1 MASKQNGMTRREFL
15 SRSTMAAAG
24 VAAASSLAVPRR
36 NVLGNQ
42 IGANETINMAVM
54 GIRGRGQSHIQNFGE
69 MENVRIKTLC
79 DADEKLFPDR
89 VKMTEKIQGSRPGT
103 EYDIR
108 RVLEDPDIDAV
119 SMATPNHWHAL
130 GTVWAC
136 QAGKHVYCEK
146 PASHNIWEGRKMVDA
161 ARKYDRIVQIGFQNR
176 SRQNTSAAIKFLH
189 DGGIGEVY
197 MARGLCFKP
206 RGDIGNPPDQ
216 PVPEGLHYDLWLG
229 PAQERPFNPN
239 YVHYNWHWH
248 WAFGNGDTGNQG
260 PHQFDIARWGLGK
273 EEAPIKVSSKG
284 GYYVY
289 DSTQETPN
297 TQTSIYEYADGKVL
311 EFATRGLFTNSES
324 DISGTDRTIGDLF
337 FGSEGWM
344 QIDAGGNWKTFLG
357 RDNEP
362 GPSSGE
368 TSEEEYDAMN
378 LIGTGGGGHFANF
391 IAALRSGNREDLT
404 CDVEVGHRSTILPHL
419 GNVAYRVGRELMFDG
434 LSERFVDDDE
444 ANKLLTRDYR
454 EPFVINHRV

>member
-1 MASKQNGMTRREFL
+1 MASKPEGMTRREFL
-15 SRSTMAAAG
+15 ARSTMAAAG
-24 VAAASSLAVPRR
+24 VAAASSLAAPRK

-42 IGANETINMAVM
+42 MGANETINMAVM
-54 GIRGRGQSHIQNFGE
+54 GIRGRGQSLINNFGE

-79 DADEKLFPDR
+79 DVDEKLFPDR
-89 VKMTEKIQGSRPGT
+89 VKMTEEVQGSRPGT

-119 SMATPNHWHAL
+119 GMATPNHWHAL
-130 GTVWAC
+130 GTIWAC

-161 ARKYDRIVQIGFQNR
+161 ARKYNRIVQIGFQNR
-176 SRQNTSAAIKFLH
+176 SRQNTNAAMKFLH
-189 DGGIGEVY
+189 EGGIGEVY

-206 RGDIGNPPDQ
+206 RGDIGNPPNQ

-260 PHQFDIARWGLGK
+260 PHQFDIARWGLNK
-273 EEAPIKVSSKG
+273 EEAPIKISSKG

-311 EFATRGLFTNSES
+311 EFGTRGLFTNSES
-324 DISGTDRTIGDLF
+324 EQTIGDIF
-337 FGSEGWM
+337 YGSEGWM
-344 QIDAGGNWKTFLG
+344 EIDAGGNWKTYFG

-362 GPSSGE
+362 GPSSEE
-368 TSEEEYDAMN
+368 TDEEEYDAMD
-378 LIGTGGGGHFANF
+378 LIGAGGGGHFANF
-391 IAALRSGNREDLT
+391 IAAVRSGNPEDLT

-419 GNVAYRVGRELMFDG
+419 GNIAYRVGRELMFDG
-434 LSERFVDDDE
+434 LSERFVDDEE

-454 EPFVINHRV
+454 EPFVVPERV